1 MKGFL
6 NFIFFLEFWRSGNVS
21 TETSST
27 TKLTD
32 PFDFWISS
40 PTSLEQGWTLRMR
53 PTDSHLPVL
62 MRKSARETTDN
73 AKTDIVVAIARMIV
87 VAIGRA
93 TIPRIV
99 VPRTAAQ
106 QPEVPVPFL
115 PPYKSKRS
123 KNLLAQFVSIAMF
136 EVGFPTL

>member
-1 MKGFL
+1 L
-6 NFIFFLEFWRSGNVS
+6 FIEFWRSGNVS
-21 TETSST
+21 TEISST

-32 PFDFWISS
+32 PFDFWMPS
-40 PTSLEQGWTLRMR
+40 PTSPEQVWTLRIR

-73 AKTDIVVAIARMIV
+73 AKTDIVVAI
-87 VAIGRA
+87 GRA
-93 TIPRIV
+93 TVPRIID
-99 VPRTAAQ
+99 PRTAAQ